1 MLGRYMQAQS
11 TVNGLSEPREVE
23 RVLRETP
30 RLYDRASLTQ
40 AARSVLTS
48 LLDLLPRGGAGG

>member
-23 RVLRETP
+23 RVLRETAA
-30 RLYDRASLTQ
+30 LWDR
-40 AARSVLTS
+40 
-48 LLDLLPRGGAGG
+48 